1 MMFKKEVWIWQTM
14 LTPHMSSLSEELA
27 SFGYKVTYIAIDPI
41 TDDRVNTGWS
51 LPEPKG
57 VRVIIESCRKKIYA
71 MIDECPLDTI
81 HICQGVRGNGAVKSA
96 INHLMRRRRCYWIVM
111 ETVDLSGFS
120 RHLKYGVYRV
130 LLNKHR
136 DRCQGFLAIGWRTAD
151 WLIKLGVPDQK
162 VHKFA
167 YFLPN
172 RQVPQSS
179 RVWSR
184 RNFKFLYVGQIYGLK
199 RLDWLIKSLA
209 DSGLKDIELLVV
221 GDGPDR
227 RACEQLAASLLPGKA
242 KFLGTLAMETVPEQ
256 MADADCL
263 VLPSKHDGWG
273 AVASEAMIVGTRVI
287 CSDSCGVSE
296 AVLASGV
303 GMVFDASS
311 RVDLT
316 QKLIGTYQQRIGS
329 QQERRDLQNWATALT
344 SKKGAAYLNSIF
356 EWAGESVDKPSVPW
370 KSG

>member
-1 MMFKKEVWIWQTM
+1 M
-14 LTPHMSSLSEELA
+14 LTPHMSSLSEEL
-27 SFGYKVTYIAIDPI
+27 SGVGYKVTYIAIDSI
-41 TDDRVNTGWS
+41 TDDRVKTGWS

-57 VRVIIESCRKKIYA
+57 VKVIIESCRKNIRA
-71 MIDECPLDTI
+71 MIDDCSQDTI
-81 HICQGVRGNGAVKSA
+81 HICQGMRGNGAVGSA
-96 INHLMRRRRCYWIVM
+96 INHLIRRRRCYWIVM

-120 RHLKYGVYRV
+120 RLLKYWVYRA
-130 LLNKHR
+130 LFHKHK

-167 YFLPN
+167 YFLPS
-172 RQVPQSS
+172 RQAPQRS
-179 RVWSR
+179 RVWSG

-209 DSGLKDIELLVV
+209 DSGLKDVELLVV

-227 RACEQLAASLLPGKA
+227 RACEELAASLLTGKA
-242 KFLGTLAMETVPEQ
+242 KFLGTLPMESVPAQ

-303 GMVFDASS
+303 GMVFNASS

-316 QKLIGTYQQRIGS
+316 QKLIGTYQQRIGIK
-329 QQERRDLQNWATALT
+329 QERRDLQNWASALT
-344 SKKGAAYLNSIF
+344 SKKGAAYLDSIF

-370 KSG
+370 ESR